1 MGYKT
6 LFYYETYDGKRYHF
20 LTRFCKRPGAT
31 KAWKELK
38 RMLNDKKDN
47 LRTIGY
53 AVGDDSIRYI
63 KCTENWDN

>member
-6 LFYYETYDGKRYHF
+6 LFYYVTYDGKRNHF
-20 LTRFCKRPGAT
+20 LTRFCKRPSST

-47 LRTIGY
+47 IRTIGY
-53 AVGDDSIRYI
+53 AIGDNSIRHI